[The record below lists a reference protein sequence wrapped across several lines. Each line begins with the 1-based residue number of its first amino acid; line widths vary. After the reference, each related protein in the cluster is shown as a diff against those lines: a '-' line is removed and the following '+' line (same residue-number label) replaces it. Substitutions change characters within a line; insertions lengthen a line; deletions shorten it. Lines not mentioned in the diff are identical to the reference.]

1 MKQNNILNKIYRAA
15 SVCIL
20 TVFISTILIG
30 CSQSSRKSTIIPGS
44 SILPAPSK
52 SITEAPTTVD
62 SDEIV
67 IEGVLS
73 SLDTTSKKMRFVEIS
88 TGIEY
93 EVPYTGGTDIQ
104 TKYGTVMAAS
114 NMEPGEIY
122 EVKCSEN
129 GTAISIYG
137 ASDAWER
144 TGIEGLVFDEST
156 RKITVGAANLVYDSN
171 ALILSDGEK
180 ISIAQIV
187 KQDVVTL
194 RGIDNKVYSITVD
207 AGHGYIKFS
216 GVDAFEGGYASIGRS
231 QLIGV
236 TGDMLVT
243 AREGT
248 YTVELQASG
257 LTGSKT
263 VTVEKGQETS
273 VDFSEYT
280 LPATKQ
286 GTLNFKITPQ
296 NAIMTIDGEEVDY
309 SSPVQLSYGRHTL
322 TLKANYYEEYT
333 ETFVVNSAYFT
344 KVIDMTSKSSST
356 NSTTAS
362 DLTSGYKVN
371 VTAPEGAA
379 LYVDSVYVGIV
390 PCSFEKK
397 AGNKTITLT
406 ENGYNTI
413 SYTISIANSSGD
425 LNYAFPDM
433 VKTDE
438 SVTEE
443 ETTK

>member
-1 MKQNNILNKIYRAA
+1 
-15 SVCIL
+15 
-20 TVFISTILIG
+20 
-30 CSQSSRKSTIIPGS
+30 
-44 SILPAPSK
+44 
-52 SITEAPTTVD
+52 
-62 SDEIV
+62 
-67 IEGVLS
+67 
-73 SLDTTSKKMRFVEIS
+73 
-88 TGIEY
+88 
-93 EVPYTGGTDIQ
+93 
-104 TKYGTVMAAS
+104 
-114 NMEPGEIY
+114 
-122 EVKCSEN
+122 
-129 GTAISIYG
+129 
-137 ASDAWER
+137 
-144 TGIEGLVFDEST
+144 
-156 RKITVGAANLVYDSN
+156 
-171 ALILSDGEK
+171 
-180 ISIAQIV
+180 
-187 KQDVVTL
+187 
-194 RGIDNKVYSITVD
+194 
-207 AGHGYIKFS
+207 
-216 GVDAFEGGYASIGRS
+216 
-231 QLIGV
+231 
-236 TGDMLVT
+236 MLVT

-286 GTLNFKITPQ
+286 GTVNFKITPQ

-309 SSPVQLSYGRHTL
+309 SSPVQLTYGRHTL
-322 TLKANYYEEYT
+322 TLKANFYEEYT

-406 ENGYNTI
+406 KNGYNTI